1 MNSLSAG
8 GSTNHADAFTKAVQ
22 LFEASS
28 PNRKVIVL
36 FTDGN
41 TTAGPTPTPI
51 AMAAKDDGITIY
63 CIGLDGSGGLDVTA
77 LETWASAPPASY
89 VLITRMT
96 ASWNNFLPISP
107 LISANRVRL
116 ISSLTRSFTPI
127 SPSPAYSRPIKA
139 VRT

>member
-22 LFEASS
+22 LFEAAS

-41 TTAGPTPTPI
+41 TTAGPNPTPI

-89 VLITRMT
+89 VLITPDD
-96 ASWNNFLPISP
+96 SELEQF
-107 LISANRVRL
+107 
-116 ISSLTRSFTPI
+116 FCQ
-127 SPSPAYSRPIKA
+127 SR
-139 VRT
+139 R

>member
-36 FTDGN
+36 FTGGN
-41 TTAGPTPTPI
+41 TTAGPNPTPI
-51 AMAAKDDGITIY
+51 ATAAKDDGITIY

-77 LETWASAPPASY
+77 LET
-89 VLITRMT
+89 
-96 ASWNNFLPISP
+96 
-107 LISANRVRL
+107 
-116 ISSLTRSFTPI
+116 
-127 SPSPAYSRPIKA
+127 
-139 VRT
+139 